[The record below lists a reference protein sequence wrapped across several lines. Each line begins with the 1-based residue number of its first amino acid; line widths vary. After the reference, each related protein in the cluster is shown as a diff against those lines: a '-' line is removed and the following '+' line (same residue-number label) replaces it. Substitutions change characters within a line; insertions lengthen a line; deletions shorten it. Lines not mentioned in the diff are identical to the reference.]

1 MAVIYE
7 NSVFRSPLD
16 EKKPVNYINN
26 RQDIHCLLQE
36 LEVKIVKK
44 CGLCERCYF
53 CLRYHNQYNELKKK
67 GFFTLMK
74 NVVYW
79 DVRDP
84 EFNFKNEKY
93 EIFPV
98 YKIED

>member
-16 EKKPVNYINN
+16 ENKPVHYINN
-26 RQDIHCLLQE
+26 RQDIHRLLQE

-44 CGLCERCYF
+44 CGLCEHCYF

-67 GFFTLMK
+67 VSLH
-74 NVVYW
+74 
-79 DVRDP
+79 
-84 EFNFKNEKY
+84 
-93 EIFPV
+93 
-98 YKIED
+98 